1 MNDNTHLKYTS
12 ATRIAKEAGCD
23 PKLVQQHLV
32 HCYINRLTYMDKGD
46 EKPIVRFVK
55 KENKCALL
63 LSTHP
68 NALKAFWDYCIQKT
82 AYFVLPQKKEGML
95 STHDLRVKYGRTHQ
109 IYKDLV
115 EQAYRE
121 NITFEENGIKKGVV
135 IPVRSPYAPALVI
148 QPSPKALNAFLDFC
162 KEMRTPIQ
170 TNIIPKINDQM
181 LSAASISTRYGINF
195 ELLNQLLG
203 QYHQKNVCYQ
213 DENGSSHPLVQKV
226 KSEHMIIFAV
236 ENNHSALLELKTRL
250 KKADIAFRP
259 QQTNITHLFPRQNE
273 RSN

>member
-68 NALKAFWDYCIQKT
+68 NALKVFWDYCIQKT

-148 QPSPKALNAFLDFC
+148 QPSQKALNSFLEFC
-162 KEMRTPIQ
+162 KEMGRPLP

-213 DENGSSHPLVQKV
+213 DENGSSYPLVQKV
-226 KSEHMIIFAV
+226 KSEHMTILAVAINSFAL
-236 ENNHSALLELKTRL
+236 SELKTRL
-250 KKADIAFRP
+250 EKEGISFVSKQAN
-259 QQTNITHLFPRQNE
+259 TTLLFPHQNE
-273 RSN
+273 RNA